1 MICRKATVA
10 LPDANYLSSRCQ
22 FPLFPSTKPGFLC
35 FFGLLDPR
43 FRGFRAQNRGFCALF
58 AFGTLVFGH
67 FEHKIGVFVLFWAA
81 KPTFLGFPRTKS
93 AFLCACYG
101 NTGLWK
107 QKSAQIFCFCALLI
121 YYSGVTAAVVASGRR
136 SRPDVVTGELPPKR
150 CCRRVAAGA
159 LLPEKLRLRLIS
171 PPRSL
176 RRLLRHRFCR
186 PAGRRCCCR

>member
-1 MICRKATVA
+1 MPISS
-10 LPDANYLSSRCQ
+10 LP
-22 FPLFPSTKPGFLC
+22 
-35 FFGLLDPR
+35 
-43 FRGFRAQNRGFCALF
+43 
-58 AFGTLVFGH
+58 
-67 FEHKIGVFVLFWAA
+67 EHKIGVFVLFWPSEPPFSGISST
-81 KPTFLGFPRTKS
+81 KPG
-93 AFLCACYG
+93 FLCACYG

-136 SRPDVVTGELPPKR
+136 SRPDVVTEALLAG
-150 CCRRVAAGA
+150 VAAGA

-186 PAGRRCCCR
+186 PAGRLRCCR